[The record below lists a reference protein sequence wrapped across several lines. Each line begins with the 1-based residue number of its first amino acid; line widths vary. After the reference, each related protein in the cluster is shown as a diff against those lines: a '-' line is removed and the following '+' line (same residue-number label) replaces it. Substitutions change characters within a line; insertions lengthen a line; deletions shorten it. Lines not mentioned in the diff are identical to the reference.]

1 MNQEQQIISPMV
13 ARRER
18 KGMARYSVKNALGE
32 QMAEQIVEG
41 GGGGGVRVG
50 GRPAGGGRIHEVYLF
65 VTDTIAEIRN
75 YGVRISEILLISK

>member
-41 GGGGGVRVG
+41 GGGVG
-50 GRPAGGGRIHEVYLF
+50 SELEVGRRAGGGYTKFTYSLQIPSLKL
-65 VTDTIAEIRN
+65 EIT
-75 YGVRISEILLISK
+75 VSEFPKCF